1 MEPGTITLAPSPSLR
16 IAVLGAGKIG
26 STFAFQL
33 ARIGRHDVTVIA
45 RPGSIRL
52 EQLRRDEAIIDLKGG
67 RANVRVADMLDEQTP
82 YDLVIVT
89 LLAHQTDAVLPT
101 LQRSVAKCIQFMFNN
116 FHPERLQEAVG
127 VERCSF
133 GMPFVQATLDG
144 DGKLKAAIGA
154 AGQKTLIS
162 QQRWVDVF
170 NAAGLPAAVERD
182 MPLWLR
188 CHAPLCVAFESVSV
202 AGERRGGG
210 ASWGE
215 AIVLARGIH
224 ASFMLIKGLGHPVYP
239 RTKKL
244 IDRSPA
250 SAVAAMLWSMSR
262 VRSFRELLATGKAE
276 CIALVDTMAAAAS
289 LANGPVV
296 VSDIQAMKPL

>member
-1 MEPGTITLAPSPSLR
+1 MLAPSSPLR

-33 ARIGRHDVTVIA
+33 ARIGHHDVTVIA
-45 RPGSIRL
+45 RPGSLRL
-52 EQLRRDEAIIDLKGG
+52 QQLERDGGIIDVKGE
-67 RANVRVADMLDEQTP
+67 RAAMRVASALDEDTP

-89 LLAHQTDAVLPT
+89 LLAHQTDALLPA
-101 LQRSVAKCIQFMFNN
+101 LRRSAAKCIQFMFNT

-127 VERCSF
+127 AARCAF
-133 GMPFVQATLDG
+133 GMPFVQAMLTAEG
-144 DGKLKAAIGA
+144 RLKATIGA
-154 AGQKTLIS
+154 GGQKTIMG

-170 NAAGLPAAVERD
+170 NAAGVPAKCEPD

-188 CHAPLCVAFESVSV
+188 CHVPLCVAFESVSV

-215 AIVLARGIH
+215 ALVLAQGVH
-224 ASFMLIKGLGHPVYP
+224 ASFTLIKGLGYDLYP
-239 RTKKL
+239 SAKTR

-250 SAVAAMLWSMSR
+250 WVVAAVLWLMSR
-262 VRSFRELLATGKAE
+262 IRSFRELLATGKAE
-276 CIALVDTMAAAAS
+276 CINLVDVLVAATPSAKA
-289 LANGPVV
+289 PVN
-296 VSDIQAMKPL
+296 VSAIEAMRPI